1 VPAGIFGVLQ
11 TAIDRAAH
19 LGLDRTVNGVVA
31 FISGLISVGLSR
43 YEPFAAQWIMIILG
57 GAAMLIGVVSYALG
71 MVKPT
76 PVFGSRKAAAKPKQ
90 TAKVTDSQGNH

>member
-43 YEPFAAQWIMIILG
+43 YEQFAAQWIMIILG
-57 GAAMLIGVVSYALG
+57 GAAMLIGVFSYGLG
-71 MVKPT
+71 MVKPA
-76 PVFGSRKAAAKPKQ
+76 PAISGSRKVNIKPAQKAKS
-90 TAKVTDSQGNH
+90 TEGSH

>member
-31 FISGLISVGLSR
+31 FISGLIAVGLSR
-43 YEPFAAQWIMIILG
+43 YEASAAQWIMIILG
-57 GAAMLIGVVSYALG
+57 GAAMLIGVVSYGLG
-71 MVKPT
+71 MVKPA
-76 PVFGSRKAAAKPKQ
+76 PAISGSRKAPAKPLQ
-90 TAKVTDSQGNH
+90 KVKSTEGNH